1 MNIFIKYTYYFL
13 SNYIVCHTYI
23 NPPLEYSNRA
33 CGSTNANQS
42 DACVGSNPI
51 DWHLYNANAIF
62 TNCPRKYTNFC
73 PKAWVPSI
81 TLNAKRQKLL

>member
-51 DWHLYNANAIF
+51 D
-62 TNCPRKYTNFC
+62 
-73 PKAWVPSI
+73 
-81 TLNAKRQKLL
+81 